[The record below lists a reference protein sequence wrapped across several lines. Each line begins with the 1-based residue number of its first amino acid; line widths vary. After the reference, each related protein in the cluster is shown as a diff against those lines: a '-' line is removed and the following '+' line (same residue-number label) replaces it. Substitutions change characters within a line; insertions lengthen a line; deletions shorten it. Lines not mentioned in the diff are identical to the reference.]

1 MTILN
6 YRDSLFDFRIQYT
19 NNTLA
24 ASQTGIRDTT
34 YKQNNLTKLIEIIQ
48 LINEVW
54 HFFHKTC
61 SPALFLV
68 CCVHPK
74 TDQVYSNIQ
83 KILQLNLGASIYM
96 KELFQDIHIDS
107 IMTFLR
113 QINLFNKI

>member
-61 SPALFLV
+61 SPALL
-68 CCVHPK
+68 CTP
-74 TDQVYSNIQ
+74 QNRP
-83 KILQLNLGASIYM
+83 G
-96 KELFQDIHIDS
+96 LFQHPEDPSAKFRSINIHERIIS
-107 IMTFLR
+107 RYTY
-113 QINLFNKI
+113 